1 MKKCLETRLKQEPM
15 EQGYGLPIEVRN
27 QNQIIKNT
35 YTKAW
40 RLMFWRKSVK
50 VRLDEPSGNILNKE

>member
-1 MKKCLETRLKQEPM
+1 M